1 MTVEAPQRVGST
13 AWTDVARIVRRVRRG
28 MIRRARPITRAM
40 STRFASSLTRRIVFL
55 NLGGLVALAIGFL
68 YVNQFREGLIDARV
82 QSLETQGEI
91 IAAAI
96 SASASV
102 ETDAITVDPEKLLQ
116 PAQGQNAG
124 PTDQGNPSLE
134 FSINPERIGPVLRR
148 LVLPTRTRARI
159 FDPEGYLLL
168 DSRSLSRRGALSRQ
182 GQTPMTGPS
191 DEALTLIARTWNAVK
206 GSFGKSDAPRLEEFA
221 GHNARSFPEVAGALN
236 GTTQNVVRVNAKGD
250 TIISVAVPIQ
260 RMRSIKGALLLST
273 LGGDID
279 GIIAT
284 ERWAIVRIFL
294 VSAVIMFLLSSFLAG
309 TIAEPMRRLAEAS
322 DRVRRGTKS
331 RQEIPDFTYRADEIG
346 HLSGSLRDM
355 TKALYNRIEAIERF
369 AADVAHELKNPLTS
383 LRSAV
388 ETMPVA
394 RTKNAQDRL
403 LAIIQH
409 DVKRLDRLISD
420 ISDASRLDAELAR
433 ADNQEVDL
441 LQVLEAVV
449 AVANGTGRDGVRIS
463 LDITQPSA
471 AAGGPCRF
479 LVLGYDSRLGQVFN
493 NLIDNARSF
502 SAQGGSVRVSMRRV
516 ASRPPG
522 KIQDGKVHDGKVQAG
537 KLQDGKIRAGYEI
550 IVDDDGPGIPAD
562 AFERIFERFYTDRP
576 EQGFGQN
583 SGLGLSISRQI
594 VEVHGGEIAAFN
606 RTGAARPI
614 HGDGCNESS
623 ATEPSSS
630 DPEET
635 IPAVLGARFI
645 VWLPAAT
652 HEAG

>member
-1 MTVEAPQRVGST
+1 
-13 AWTDVARIVRRVRRG
+13 
-28 MIRRARPITRAM
+28 M
-40 STRFASSLTRRIVFL
+40 SARFASSLTRRIVFL
-55 NLGGLVALAIGFL
+55 NLGGLVALAVGFL

-82 QSLETQGEI
+82 QSLQTQGEI

-116 PAQGQNAG
+116 TSPGLAS
-124 PTDQGNPSLE
+124 DEPSLE

-159 FDPEGYLLL
+159 FDRDGYLLL
-168 DSRSLSRRGALSRQ
+168 DSRSLNRRTTSFPQL
-182 GQTPMTGPS
+182 TPTQPE
-191 DEALTLIARTWNAVK
+191 EAMTLIERTWNAVK
-206 GSFGKSDAPRLEEFA
+206 GRFGKSDLPHTEEFN
-221 GHNARSFPEVAGALN
+221 GRNGRNFPEVAAALT
-236 GTTQNVVRVNAKGD
+236 GGTQNIVRVNAKGD

-260 RMRSIKGALLLST
+260 RLRAVKGALLLST

-279 GIIAT
+279 SIIAA

-294 VSAVIMFLLSSFLAG
+294 VSATIMFLLSLFLAG
-309 TIAEPMRRLAEAS
+309 TIAEPMRRLAEAA
-322 DRVRRGTKS
+322 DRVRRGTKQ
-331 RQEIPDFTYRADEIG
+331 RQEIPDFTRRQDEIG

-388 ETMPVA
+388 ETLPIA
-394 RTKNAQDRL
+394 RTPSAQERL

-433 ADNQEVDL
+433 ADNREVDL
-441 LQVLEAVV
+441 AQVLEAVV
-449 AVANGTGRDGVRIS
+449 AVANGIDKDDVRVS
-463 LDITQPSA
+463 LDH
-471 AAGGPCRF
+471 GPAPVVF
-479 LVLGYDSRLGQVFN
+479 PVLGYDSRLGQVFN

-502 SAQGGSVRVSMRRV
+502 SMPRGHVRVSI
-516 ASRPPG
+516 RPKRNE
-522 KIQDGKVHDGKVQAG
+522 KIGAPPDGF
-537 KLQDGKIRAGYEI
+537 EI
-550 IVDDDGPGIPAD
+550 VVDDDGPGIPAD

-576 EQGFGQN
+576 SEGFGQN

-594 VEVHGGEIAAFN
+594 IEAHGGHIVAANRIAPPGVEVP
-606 RTGAARPI
+606 ARADD
-614 HGDGCNESS
+614 GDGR
-623 ATEPSSS
+623 T
-630 DPEET
+630 D
-635 IPAVLGARFI
+635 VLGARFT
-645 VWLPAAT
+645 VWLPSALHAA
-652 HEAG
+652 

>member
-1 MTVEAPQRVGST
+1 MTLDRYLPETGFVPVLLRQ
-13 AWTDVARIVRRVRRG
+13 VRRTRRSAIRRG
-28 MIRRARPITRAM
+28 RVVTRAM
-40 STRFASSLTRRIVFL
+40 SARFASSLTRRIVFL
-55 NLGGLVALAIGFL
+55 NLGGLVALAVGFL

-82 QSLETQGEI
+82 QSLQTQGEI

-116 PAQGQNAG
+116 TSPGLAS
-124 PTDQGNPSLE
+124 DEPSLE

-159 FDPEGYLLL
+159 FDRDGYLLL
-168 DSRSLSRRGALSRQ
+168 DSRSLNRRTTSFPQPPATQ
-182 GQTPMTGPS
+182 PE
-191 DEALTLIARTWNAVK
+191 EAMTLIERTWNSVK
-206 GSFGKSDAPRLEEFA
+206 GHFGKSDLPHTEEFN
-221 GHNARSFPEVAGALN
+221 GRNGRNFPEVAAALT
-236 GTTQNVVRVNAKGD
+236 GGTQNVVRVNAKGD

-260 RMRSIKGALLLST
+260 RLRAVKGALLLST

-279 GIIAT
+279 SIIAA

-294 VSAVIMFLLSSFLAG
+294 VSATIMFLLSLFLAG
-309 TIAEPMRRLAEAS
+309 TIAEPMRRLAEAA
-322 DRVRRGTKS
+322 DRVRRGTKQ
-331 RQEIPDFTYRADEIG
+331 RQEIPDFTRRQDEIG

-388 ETMPVA
+388 ETLPIA
-394 RTKNAQDRL
+394 RTPSARERL

-433 ADNQEVDL
+433 ADNREVDL
-441 LQVLEAVV
+441 AQVLEAVV
-449 AVANGTGRDGVRIS
+449 AVANGIDKDNVHVG
-463 LDITQPSA
+463 LDR
-471 AAGGPCRF
+471 GPAPMLF
-479 LVLGYDSRLGQVFN
+479 PVLGYDSRLGQVFN

-502 SAQGGSVRVSMRRV
+502 SARGGQVRVSIRPRRQE
-516 ASRPPG
+516 RPDEKGAPPAQG
-522 KIQDGKVHDGKVQAG
+522 F
-537 KLQDGKIRAGYEI
+537 EI
-550 IVDDDGPGIPAD
+550 VIDDDGPGIPAD

-576 EQGFGQN
+576 SEGFGQN

-594 VEVHGGEIAAFN
+594 IEAHGGHIIAAN
-606 RTGAARPI
+606 RIATAGAERPASRDDERS
-614 HGDGCNESS
+614 GDERSN
-623 ATEPSSS
+623 
-630 DPEET
+630 
-635 IPAVLGARFI
+635 VLGARFT
-645 VWLPAAT
+645 VWLPSAPHAV
-652 HEAG
+652 